1 LQAKY
6 LAAST
11 GQEEETIMRDF
22 SRPKYFSPFEAA
34 DYGIIDQVGRQG
46 HLQGL
51 DPPPLSLSLHPL
63 LLIPWQLVEA
73 SNFRTARP

>member
-1 LQAKY
+1 MQAKY

-34 DYGIIDQVGRQG
+34 DYGIIDQVGHAVTWLACGQPVEFCLPCQKR
-46 HLQGL
+46 
-51 DPPPLSLSLHPL
+51 HP
-63 LLIPWQLVEA
+63 Q
-73 SNFRTARP
+73 